1 MPNARD
7 GLAMRIFRL
16 LRIAVLG
23 AGLALQ
29 LTASAHAERRVA
41 LVIGNNAYRNV
52 AALKNPVNDAGLIA
66 AALKQDGFDVNVAN
80 DLGQDALVK
89 ALRSFRD
96 QADGADW
103 AVVYYAGHGIEM
115 GGVN

>member
-1 MPNARD
+1 
-7 GLAMRIFRL
+7 MRIFRL

-52 AALKNPVNDAGLIA
+52 TALKNPVNDANLIA
-66 AALKQDGFDVNVAN
+66 GALNIGVGILSLPSIGILFMTA
-80 DLGQDALVK
+80 GALLLS
-89 ALRSFRD
+89 A
-96 QADGADW
+96 GAKRR
-103 AVVYYAGHGIEM
+103 GRTLSPRPPSPSGPFQSE
-115 GGVN
+115 